1 MASRIIMYCKHERN
15 CASGTMNNK
24 KEDRISQLSGYWSFV
39 FRRSQVCVCVYISF
53 WKQANMSKL
62 FNWIYRY
69 HQGNKSSYDCF
80 LPHPAFWQLLNYHK
94 NSVSEI
100 YYRKWICF
108 SWIRKFLIIT
118 KFIEYKVTTSV
129 FTNHIF
135 NFPYGIT
142 GMLSHRCFLHVTFI
156 SLIYTVCVC
165 EEYSHNFNN
174 EYGFFY

>member
-1 MASRIIMYCKHERN
+1 MKGTVPVVLWTTRKKTEYLSWVGIGALY
-15 CASGTMNNK
+15 SGGP
-24 KEDRISQLSGYWSFV
+24 RCV
-39 FRRSQVCVCVYISF
+39 CVCVCVYISF